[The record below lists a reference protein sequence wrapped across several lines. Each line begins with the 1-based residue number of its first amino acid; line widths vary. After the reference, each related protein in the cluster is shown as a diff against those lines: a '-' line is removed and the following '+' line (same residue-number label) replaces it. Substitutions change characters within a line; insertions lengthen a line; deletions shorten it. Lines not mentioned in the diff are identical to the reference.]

1 MRSLFASNSTTSH
14 IFGTRSIEQT
24 TYTLNACFRLQF
36 GEPTR
41 ARSSASWYP
50 PSTFQVCVYC
60 RDTDVPQLLS
70 PEVEL
75 PRCSPSAYLGVTSNT
90 HTHYRS
96 TTSIPGPFSAL
107 ISRTRCEPSP
117 GHSWTFLLRGLP
129 QSRGIYNE
137 HNTTHS
143 SSNSCCQKV
152 DLSSL
157 AWGWVVRLL
166 IAGAPSLPGRYY
178 RFAPAGGWAFGNL
191 HSWVHLGSH
200 LDRRSLVLWGCVS
213 WEL

>member
-1 MRSLFASNSTTSH
+1 MFRSRAVPFCVQFLKLSH
-14 IFGTRSIEQT
+14 IWHSVDRANNIHAKCLLSFTVWRANTSQELGQLISPFHVPS
-24 TYTLNACFRLQF
+24 LCLLQ
-36 GEPTR
+36 R
-41 ARSSASWYP
+41 YRR
-50 PSTFQVCVYC
+50 PSTP
-60 RDTDVPQLLS
+60 VPGGRTSEVFPLRLS
-70 PEVEL
+70 W
-75 PRCSPSAYLGVTSNT
+75 RYIK

-96 TTSIPGPFSAL
+96 TTLIPGPFSAL

-157 AWGWVVRLL
+157 A
-166 IAGAPSLPGRYY
+166 
-178 RFAPAGGWAFGNL
+178 
-191 HSWVHLGSH
+191 
-200 LDRRSLVLWGCVS
+200 
-213 WEL
+213 